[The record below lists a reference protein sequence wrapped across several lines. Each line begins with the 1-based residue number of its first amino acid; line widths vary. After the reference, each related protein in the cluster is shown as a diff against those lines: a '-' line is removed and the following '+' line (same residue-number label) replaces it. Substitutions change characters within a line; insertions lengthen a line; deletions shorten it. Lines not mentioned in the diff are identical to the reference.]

1 MDIDIDSNENNNF
14 INSRKEESSIIQIK
28 KRNKFYGDLTFL
40 NESTYKTQ
48 VNDLPPSFCKSS
60 TNLNENNEL
69 GNVNISN
76 LAINHQIII

>member
-1 MDIDIDSNENNNF
+1 MDIAQDFNENNNF
-14 INSRKEESSIIQIK
+14 INSRNEESSIIQIK

-40 NESTYKTQ
+40 NESTYETQ
-48 VNDLPPSFCKSS
+48 VNNLPSFCKSS

>member
-1 MDIDIDSNENNNF
+1 MDIAQDFNENNNF
-14 INSRKEESSIIQIK
+14 INSRNEESSIIQIK

-40 NESTYKTQ
+40 NESTYETQ
-48 VNDLPPSFCKSS
+48 VKYLPYFYNTS

>member
-1 MDIDIDSNENNNF
+1 MDIAQDFNENNNF
-14 INSRKEESSIIQIK
+14 INSRNEESSIIQILW
-28 KRNKFYGDLTFL
+28 DLTFL
-40 NESTYKTQ
+40 NESTYETQ
-48 VNDLPPSFCKSS
+48 VNNPPSFCKSS

>member
-1 MDIDIDSNENNNF
+1 MDIAQDFNENNNF
-14 INSRKEESSIIQIK
+14 INSRNEESSIIQIK

-40 NESTYKTQ
+40 NESTYETQ
-48 VNDLPPSFCKSS
+48 VNNPPSFCKSS